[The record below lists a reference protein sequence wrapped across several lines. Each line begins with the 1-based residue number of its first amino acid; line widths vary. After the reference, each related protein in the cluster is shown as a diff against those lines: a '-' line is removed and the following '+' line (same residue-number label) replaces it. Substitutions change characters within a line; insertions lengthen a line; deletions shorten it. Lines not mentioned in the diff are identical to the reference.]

1 MLKFRSIVLG
11 IAFLVCATSSTSH
24 AVVKFGVAGVIDYGL
39 NSATTD
45 VLGVTIESTGGLGF
59 GGGILA
65 KFGMGPAGFELGA
78 LFISQTENSTANGV
92 ALPSTSS
99 PIFHFPAVYHFG
111 LGKSFSLGI
120 GGYFALA
127 LAEGGDSDYGL
138 KAGPRISFGKF
149 FVDATYNYG
158 LKDNSGV
165 KNSELIG
172 LLGIMF

>member
-1 MLKFRSIVLG
+1 MLNLKRIVLA
-11 IAFLVCATSSTSH
+11 IILICATALTSH
-24 AVVKFGVAGVIDYGL
+24 AVVKFGIAGVVDYGL
-39 NSATTD
+39 TSASAD
-45 VLGVTIESTGGLGF
+45 ILGITVETSGGLGF

-78 LFISQTENSTANGV
+78 LFISQTASSTADGV
-92 ALPSTSS
+92 ALASTSS
-99 PIFHFPAVYHFG
+99 SILHFPVVYHLG

-127 LAEGGDSDYGL
+127 LEGGGTDYGL

-149 FVDATYNYG
+149 FIDATYNFG

-165 KNSELIG
+165 KNSEIIG